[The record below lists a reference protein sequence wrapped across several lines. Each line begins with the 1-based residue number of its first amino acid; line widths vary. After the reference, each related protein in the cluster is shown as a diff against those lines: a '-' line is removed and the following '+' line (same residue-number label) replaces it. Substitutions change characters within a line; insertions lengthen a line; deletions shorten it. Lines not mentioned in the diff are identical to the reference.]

1 MVNKLV
7 ETVERMLSNDYKEHF
22 TAEYD
27 QLAYRYNRLKEM
39 VDNWKTL
46 DFTPSCPKELLEEQL
61 SAMENY
67 IVCLEKRASI
77 EDIFL

>member
-1 MVNKLV
+1 MVEKLSQ
-7 ETVERMLSNDYKEHF
+7 TIYGMISPDYKERF
-22 TAEYD
+22 KAEYY

-39 VDNWKTL
+39 VDNWETL

-67 IVCLEKRASI
+67 LVCLEKRASI
-77 EDIFL
+77 ENIYL